1 MISILMHIQ
10 CLHITIYIY
19 HFFIYIYN
27 IIYHILLN
35 IYIYMYNDAYHSIY
49 SNQKEVETHLVML
62 NPWDGRPIGQVLEMQ
77 QSKQQAEPE
86 VDAKDGG

>member
-1 MISILMHIQ
+1 
-10 CLHITIYIY
+10 
-19 HFFIYIYN
+19 
-27 IIYHILLN
+27 
-35 IYIYMYNDAYHSIY
+35 MYNDAYHSIY